1 VGISINSI
9 KPAMVIIY
17 DDEPY
22 IVLDCNHVRLA
33 RGPAH
38 CKAKLKNLKTSQI
51 IDSTLRDSDN
61 VQEADIEERKLEYL
75 YHEEDVY
82 HFLDLETYENIV
94 CRKSLIEDK
103 ADWLKDNLKVTG
115 LFFNNELMTF
125 KLPATMELKVVE
137 TEPGF
142 KGDSV
147 KSGTKSAKLETGVS
161 VAVPLFINNG
171 DLIKVDTQS
180 GQYLSRA

>member
-1 VGISINSI
+1 MGISINSI

-17 DDEPY
+17 EDEPY

-51 IDSTLRDSDN
+51 IDNTLRDSDN

-75 YHEEDVY
+75 YHEEDAY

-94 CRKSLIEDK
+94 CRKSLIEEK
-103 ADWLKDNLKVTG
+103 VDWLKDNLKVTG
-115 LFFNNELMTF
+115 MFYKNELMNF
-125 KLPATMELKVVE
+125 KLPATMDLKVIE

-147 KSGTKSAKLETGVS
+147 KSGTKPAKLETGVS

-171 DLIKVDTQS
+171 DVVKVDTQS